1 MGHTVEPD
9 AISGGHDDQG
19 GQGKLDEKVHIR
31 GVGVGDVMEQDLRRG
46 EGEKKVIDRHYYACI
61 LDPTLFYSTE

>member
-46 EGEKKVIDRHYYACI
+46 EGEKR
-61 LDPTLFYSTE
+61 